1 MNKRNLFWISQLK
14 QKVSGRSV
22 VGRSA
27 QYLFCAMMLWAVSE
41 HICAQK
47 RVSTVDYELGPIPEV
62 QEALP
67 ENSVPLGNAMQF
79 KEVKMDLPITPGPY
93 QPTWESIESNYPG
106 TPEWLRDAK
115 FGIWVHFGPQAA
127 GESGDWYAR
136 KLYVQGT
143 TAYNNHVKKY
153 GHPSEAGYK
162 EVLKDWN
169 PDQLDPKKLVEIYK
183 DAGARFLIIQG
194 VHHDQFDMWDS
205 KYQPWNSTRLGPK
218 RDLIG
223 EWETAV
229 RQADMHFGITFHHE
243 YSWWWWQT
251 AFQSDNTGPKAGV
264 PYDGHL
270 TLEDG
275 VGKWWEGLDP
285 RYLYGVNLR
294 EYETVASAANS
305 PYSPPSAGIFRNHLN
320 FADWYTKWW
329 ALRIMDAVDKY
340 NPDFIYTDGTD
351 QQPFSGFGTGTG
363 YKCDAMQRVIA
374 DFYNKT
380 LERRG
385 KVDVF
390 SIVKFRSKTN
400 GTVNTQEGS
409 IPGNIK
415 TDQAWI
421 AEMPVGDW
429 FYAPNYV
436 YSSSAVIRYLLE
448 EVSRDGC
455 FGVCVSLRPDG
466 SLDEG
471 STNMLKE
478 IGEWMRINGEGIYG
492 SHAWKVLG
500 EGANGKLNVL
510 PGGGIGWSQANHAFS
525 TSDFRF
531 TVGKND
537 SLYVW
542 CMTVPQ
548 PGAKLKVTSLGT
560 SKGLLSAPVTSVK
573 LLGYDGDIEWSQ
585 TADGLNITCPQDMNF
600 KTAICFRLGPVM
612 SNYSTLTDLIEQAQ
626 TMLDAAEQNIGSATG
641 QYKATEINTFKEALT
656 AARNISEDA
665 AADEI
670 SAGVT
675 ALQNA
680 MNMFEEKGQNAGGV
694 LVFDSVQNITNAVL
708 NESRNFSRA
717 DEPLAS
723 GRWGLLGEPW
733 KYNSAV
739 LNQENGTRGG
749 FDNYDDSRSISF
761 QKWDLSMPA
770 IENGKIYQTTTLP
783 AGTYRIK
790 IKVHECTGLRPGEV
804 YLNVAE
810 GEGLPDTEDV
820 TSQALASYD
829 MFKTATGKTETV
841 CLFIL
846 EKETKVSIG
855 FTATIGAAATER
867 SMRVNSISLMQGIK
881 DVSSKYLANYK
892 NIQRKDFSYAR
903 FGTPLNWTV
912 ENFECQTASE
922 GLRNGIDRWSG
933 YNALMMG
940 FWGDASQAK
949 GDPTNAKLYKKVTL
963 PAGRYVFSAAYD
975 VNNSMTDMYMFA
987 AKELPDLADLKQKA
1001 LAYYPIT
1008 YVRANGEHHGLTFTL
1023 DKEATIYLG
1032 WIGNL
1037 TTSANLEFR
1046 VFEVNLLRV
1055 LDDDTAFLP
1064 QFIYD
1069 ATEKDQ
1075 EYSFTTSQMESLN
1088 DVTCLSSLED
1098 VRYVEGHDGSS
1109 MVVGQIDFGKD
1120 HYASFFVNS
1129 ANVDEL
1135 PEDASFDFYLDD
1147 DTQPIA
1153 CVQAIVTDGKL
1164 VFAKSVS
1171 DYVEV
1176 EGVHKLTVKY
1186 RHHDAN
1192 LYSVGFRT
1200 SAYADGVEN
1209 VQENAD
1215 AHICYCDA
1223 RDLVV
1228 KGLDKEWVRI
1238 YTADGRRIYQKEKSG
1253 TIRVPVKPGLYF
1265 VEIGRHVYKLL
1276 CPVAD

>member
-1 MNKRNLFWISQLK
+1 MNL
-14 QKVSGRSV
+14 QKLLLMRRLEQMTLNRTTVHKKM
-22 VGRSA
+22 
-27 QYLFCAMMLWAVSE
+27 QYLFCATMLWAASE
-41 HICAQK
+41 GVYAQK
-47 RVSTVDYELGPIPEV
+47 RISTLNYELGPIPEV
-62 QEALP
+62 QDPLP
-67 ENSVPLGNAMQF
+67 ENSVPMGNAMQF
-79 KEVKMDLPITPGPY
+79 KEVKMDLPITEGPY
-93 QPTWESIESNYPG
+93 KPTWESIESNYPG
-106 TPEWLRDAK
+106 TPQWLRDAK

-143 TAYNNHVKKY
+143 TAYNNHLKKY
-153 GHPSEAGYK
+153 GHPSEAGYM

-169 PDQLDPKKLVEIYK
+169 PDKLDPEKLVEIYK

-218 RDLIG
+218 RDLMG

-229 RQADMHFGITFHHE
+229 RQAGMHFGITFHHE

-251 AFQSDNTGPKAGV
+251 AFQSDFTGPKAGV
-264 PYDGHL
+264 PYDGRL
-270 TLEDG
+270 TLADG

-285 RYLYGVNLR
+285 RYLYGINLR

-305 PYSPPSAGIFRNHLN
+305 PYSPPSAGIFRNHLK

-400 GTVNTQEGS
+400 GTVNTQEGG

-500 EGANGKLNVL
+500 EGANGQLNVL

-585 TADGLNITCPQDMNF
+585 AADGLHITCPQDMDF
-600 KTAICFRLGPVM
+600 KTAVCFRVGPVM
-612 SNYSTLTDLIEQAQ
+612 SNFSTLTDLIGQAQ
-626 TMLDAAEQNIGSATG
+626 EMVDMAEQHVGSATG
-641 QYKATEINTFKEALT
+641 QYKQSEINVLKDALAT
-656 AARNISEDA
+656 AKSIGENTGSDVV
-665 AADEI
+665 

-680 MNMFEEKGQNAGGV
+680 IDVFEEKGQNAGGV
-694 LVFDSVQNITNAVL
+694 LVYDSVQNITNAVL
-708 NESRNFSRA
+708 NESRNFTRA
-717 DEPLAS
+717 DEPVAS

-733 KYNSAV
+733 KYNRAV
-739 LNQENGTRGG
+739 LNQEDGTRGG

-761 QKWDLSMPA
+761 QKWDQATPA

-790 IKVHECTGLRPGEV
+790 IKVHECTGLRQGEV

-810 GEGLPDTEDV
+810 GDGLPDTDDV
-820 TSQALASYD
+820 PSQALASYD
-829 MFKTATGKTETV
+829 MYRTTTGKTETV
-841 CLFIL
+841 CLFTL
-846 EKETKVSIG
+846 DKETKVSIG
-855 FTATIGAAATER
+855 FTATLGASATLR
-867 SMRVNSISLMQGIK
+867 SMRVNSISVMLGAK
-881 DVSSKYLANYK
+881 DVSDKYLANYK
-892 NIQRKDFSYAR
+892 NIQRKDWSYNR
-903 FGTPLNWTV
+903 FGTPMNWTV

-940 FWGDASQAK
+940 FWGDRAQAK
-949 GDPTNAKLYKKVTL
+949 GDPSNAKLYRKVTL
-963 PAGRYVFSAAYD
+963 PAGKYVFSAAYD
-975 VNNSMTDMYMFA
+975 ANSSMTDMYMFA
-987 AKELPDLADLKQKA
+987 SETLPDLSDLKQKA

-1008 YVRANGEHHGLTFTL
+1008 YARTNGELHGLTFTL
-1023 DKEATIYLG
+1023 DKEKTVYLG
-1032 WIGNL
+1032 WIGDL
-1037 TTSANLEFR
+1037 TKASNLEFR
-1046 VFEVNLLRV
+1046 AFEVNLLRV
-1055 LDDDTAFLP
+1055 LDDESAFLP
-1064 QFIYD
+1064 EFVFD
-1069 ATEKDQ
+1069 ATDQ
-1075 EYSFTTSQMESLN
+1075 DQDYSFTTSQAESLS
-1088 DVTCLSSLED
+1088 DMTCLSSLED
-1098 VRYVEGHDGSS
+1098 IRYAECYDGSG
-1109 MVVGQIDFGKD
+1109 MTVGQIDFGKN
-1120 HYASFFVNS
+1120 HYVSFYVN
-1129 ANVDEL
+1129 AAQTGEL
-1135 PEDASFDFYLDD
+1135 PDDATFDFYLDD
-1147 DTQPIA
+1147 ETQPVA
-1153 CVQAIVTDGKL
+1153 SVKAAVTEGSLAFVK
-1164 VFAKSVS
+1164 FVS
-1171 DYVEV
+1171 DYVKV
-1176 EGVHKLTVKY
+1176 EGVHKLTMKC
-1186 RHHDAN
+1186 RHLTSN

-1200 SAYADGVEN
+1200 SAEADGMEN
-1209 VQENAD
+1209 TVAD
-1215 AHICYCDA
+1215 NDRHVCYSEDRHLVIC
-1223 RDLVV
+1223 
-1228 KGLDKEWVRI
+1228 GLDKECVRI

-1253 TIRVPVKPGLYF
+1253 TLRVPVKSGLYF
-1265 VEIGRHVYKLL
+1265 VAIGHRVYKLF
-1276 CPVAD
+1276 CAAA